1 MIIGLTFQ
9 SILVYDRELLME
21 AVIFKKFCRSKCFP
35 KLCIVE
41 NNDIYFF
48 LHRLDDAIFFNPK
61 TIANNNPS
69 REKGEKE
76 DREIEVNENDS
87 TQYPE
92 MYR

>member
-1 MIIGLTFQ
+1 M
-9 SILVYDRELLME
+9 
-21 AVIFKKFCRSKCFP
+21 
-35 KLCIVE
+35 
-41 NNDIYFF
+41 
-48 LHRLDDAIFFNPK
+48 DDAIFFNPK

>member
-1 MIIGLTFQ
+1 MI
-9 SILVYDRELLME
+9 S
-21 AVIFKKFCRSKCFP
+21 
-35 KLCIVE
+35 
-41 NNDIYFF
+41 YFF

>member
-1 MIIGLTFQ
+1 MFSET
-9 SILVYDRELLME
+9 VYCGDF
-21 AVIFKKFCRSKCFP
+21 FK
-35 KLCIVE
+35 LQ